1 MQTLRSFII
10 SATAVGFLLGTPAAD
25 GQDLSTLPSWH
36 DEIHSPRES
45 WAQNRR
51 VQKRRK
57 KRPTRKKE
65 RVQSNPVMSQNSPSP
80 VAKET
85 TTVEF
90 ALRGGWEGRYGN
102 GVSVHYLPLSWLSLQ
117 GGVGYNYTGAKIGVG
132 TDLLWPLSP
141 ALSLF
146 AGLSGAVSSGTESK
160 LNLSASFTPE
170 NGAEAENIVASK
182 QYKITEAFYGTVAFG
197 GRHQLM
203 DGVLVG
209 LELNYNKI
217 VRGNDLTLDDG
228 ITYNQNIQL
237 TNESEFNEAFKG
249 KAVPYVTAGGFG
261 GSLMFLIAL

>member
-10 SATAVGFLLGTPAAD
+10 RATTVGYLLGAPAAD
-25 GQDLSTLPSWH
+25 GQGHSTSPSWQ
-36 DEIHSPRES
+36 DNLHSTGEL

-57 KRPTRKKE
+57 KRRTPKKKKA
-65 RVQSNPVMSQNSPSP
+65 QSNPVVSQNSPP
-80 VAKET
+80 LATKET
-85 TTVEF
+85 STVEF

-102 GVSVHYLPLSWLSLQ
+102 GVSIHYLPLTWLSLQ

-132 TDLLWPLSP
+132 TDFLWPLSP

-146 AGLSGAVSSGTESK
+146 AGLSGSVSSGTESK

-170 NGAEAENIVASK
+170 SGTEAESIVASK
-182 QYKITEAFYGTVAFG
+182 QYKITEAFYGTVALG

-237 TNESEFNEAFKG
+237 TNESEFNEAFKS